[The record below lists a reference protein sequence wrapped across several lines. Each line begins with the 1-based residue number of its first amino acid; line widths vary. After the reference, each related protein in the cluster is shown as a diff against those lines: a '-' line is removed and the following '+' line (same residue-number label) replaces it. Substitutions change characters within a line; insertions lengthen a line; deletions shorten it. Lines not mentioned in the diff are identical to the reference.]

1 MHIAFLSNPAS
12 GQVNVQMATATQL
25 VSEGHSVTFLS
36 ADSCAKKIGQ
46 LRDALPPFQQD
57 LIGFIGLGTSHNVSD
72 YTNFFKDRMH
82 LMRSPPGDPS
92 SLELCIDAA
101 LGPVEDFADTAMMV
115 ADKLNALD
123 PNIICVDALTPSLI
137 TGVRLTKR
145 KYILTIPC
153 SPGTSALPG
162 PFEPHMMASNRDGS
176 LSTFIENV
184 YLNFREYY
192 YSVTQ
197 PDCVAKRDI
206 LIKRFKLQ
214 SYGVAQDTALLP
226 PHWEDDNCVAGIH
239 FNTLGLLDCPRQSS
253 KIVFV
258 GAGVSVETSST
269 FCPELAWMDEAMLH
283 GDDVIYM
290 NMGSMFIWKRH
301 EFWNCI
307 AGFEAAYKQ
316 RGGRVRFLFKINF
329 PIDSPEH
336 NFSTEELPSYI
347 RLTNWIDNQHAIYSH
362 PALKVFIH
370 HGGGNS
376 FNEAVYFGVPQL
388 ILSQWLDTHEYATYA
403 EKFKLG
409 LRSERPPHVEARDIE
424 VKLLKMLGPSWPE
437 YKANCRSWAIR
448 SQISG
453 GTASAAKIIVSHA
466 ESSRLIQDGILTPPF
481 TPVESPVLEKDA
493 ESLQDIAIC
502 S

>member
-1 MHIAFLSNPAS
+1 MGCMI
-12 GQVNVQMATATQL
+12 V
-25 VSEGHSVTFLS
+25 
-36 ADSCAKKIGQ
+36 CK
-46 LRDALPPFQQD
+46 
-57 LIGFIGLGTSHNVSD
+57 
-72 YTNFFKDRMH
+72 
-82 LMRSPPGDPS
+82 
-92 SLELCIDAA
+92 
-101 LGPVEDFADTAMMV
+101 
-115 ADKLNALD
+115 ADKDCLV
-123 PNIICVDALTPSLI
+123 CVDALTPSLI

-162 PFEPHMMASNRDGS
+162 AFEPHMMASNREGS
-176 LSTFIENV
+176 LGTFVQSKQVLGLRQTRKKTNANDITDV

-197 PDCVAKRDI
+197 PDCVAKREI
-206 LIKRFKLQ
+206 LTRRFNLR
-214 SYGVAQDTALLP
+214 SYGVTQDTALLP

-239 FNTLGLLDCPRQSS
+239 FNTLGLLDCPKQSS

-258 GAGVSVETSST
+258 GAGVSIETSST
-269 FCPELAWMDEAMLH
+269 HCPELAWMDDALLH

-290 NMGSMFIWKRH
+290 NMGSMFIWQEH

-307 AGFEAAYKQ
+307 AGFEAAYKE

-329 PIDSPEH
+329 PIDSPQCKFPTH
-336 NFSTEELPSYI
+336 ELPSYI

-388 ILSQWLDTHEYATYA
+388 VLSQWLDTHEYANYA

-409 LRSERPPHVEARDIE
+409 LRSARPPHVEAKDIE
-424 VKLLKMLGPSWPE
+424 VKILKMLGPMWPE
-437 YKANCRSWAIR
+437 YKANCQLWAIR

-453 GTASAAKIIVSHA
+453 GTVSAAKIIIAHA
-466 ESSRLIQDGILTPPF
+466 ECTRIQSSILTPPF
-481 TPVESPVLEKDA
+481 TPVETPIMEKDNDP
-493 ESLQDIAIC
+493 LQELTVC

>member
-1 MHIAFLSNPAS
+1 M
-12 GQVNVQMATATQL
+12 
-25 VSEGHSVTFLS
+25 
-36 ADSCAKKIGQ
+36 
-46 LRDALPPFQQD
+46 
-57 LIGFIGLGTSHNVSD
+57 
-72 YTNFFKDRMH
+72 
-82 LMRSPPGDPS
+82 
-92 SLELCIDAA
+92 
-101 LGPVEDFADTAMMV
+101 
-115 ADKLNALD
+115 
-123 PNIICVDALTPSLI
+123 
-137 TGVRLTKR
+137 
-145 KYILTIPC
+145 
-153 SPGTSALPG
+153 
-162 PFEPHMMASNRDGS
+162 
-176 LSTFIENV
+176 
-184 YLNFREYY
+184 NFREYY